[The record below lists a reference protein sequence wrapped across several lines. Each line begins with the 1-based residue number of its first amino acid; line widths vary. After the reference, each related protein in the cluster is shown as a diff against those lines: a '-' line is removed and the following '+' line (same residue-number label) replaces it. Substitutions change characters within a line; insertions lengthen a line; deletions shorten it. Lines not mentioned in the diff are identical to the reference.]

1 MNSCLRKIMSTAAV
15 ITMAVSSVALLN
27 TVAYANEDAAS
38 VKGEIHG
45 TVQQVVGFSDATGYT
60 TDTYYTGDKKNN
72 KCDANVEIKEQA
84 EQVPLK
90 GARVNIKN
98 SDSTVDKTIAVR
110 SDGTFSYSG
119 EAKAPLA
126 DGVYTVTAVM
136 ENGTPIGG
144 AQTVT
149 ITGGTADKAASF
161 VQDDRL
167 VYTFQT
173 DIKDFKDEILVMKD
187 GKEVFRLLDKSY
199 HYVTQPAGV
208 PSDMAR
214 RASVIHR
221 VKMPAGIYSFFVVK
235 PDSDTSSKRY
245 TISTSDTSGISSIE
259 ITQRGA
265 SMLYLVPKTND
276 AVMEAAKKA
285 AENIGYV
292 RKGVYT
298 FSPSA
303 SSDTAV
309 IKHSLGGVPTN
320 DYVAN
325 DMAAHGV
332 QGADKQY
339 ENSIMVNGSG
349 YVVFK
354 IQPGEEF
361 VTKINVTKQ
370 SYILADLNY
379 TRKIEGRDIM
389 AIDSR
394 FNNVTLTLGEGTYV
408 LYTTAENEGYVN
420 SIEFNHASPFN
431 VIQSLPASKLTNN
444 GAKMVVGAFDTTNN
458 IEDYSKFAI
467 MISANKEALNYS
479 SINNELNDEPL
490 PGDNSNVSADGGQI
504 YILNAKYDTMGT
516 NTATVIIEETGT
528 LFKKVVDASG
538 ATVAETIDDDFY
550 YCSARID
557 NAGGTLYAV
566 GAAKRADDDSKWMV
580 QPTPFV
586 IQ

>member
-1 MNSCLRKIMSTAAV
+1 MNSGLRKIIGTASVLA
-15 ITMAVSSVALLN
+15 IAVSSLALLN
-27 TVAYANEDAAS
+27 TGVYAAKDNAAI
-38 VKGEIHG
+38 KTEING
-45 TVQQVVGFSDATGYT
+45 SVQQVVGFSDATGYT
-60 TDTYYTGDKKNN
+60 TDTYYTGDKKSN
-72 KCDANVEIKEQA
+72 KCDANVSIKNPA

-90 GARVNIKN
+90 GAKVNIKN
-98 SDSTVDKTIAVR
+98 GDATLDTTISVG
-110 SDGTFSYSG
+110 SDGTFRYSG
-119 EAKAPLA
+119 DAKKPLA
-126 DGVYTVTAVM
+126 DGAYTITALN
-136 ENGTPIGG
+136 ESGTPIGG

-149 ITGGTADKAASF
+149 ITNGIADKSASF
-161 VQDDRL
+161 VQDERL

-187 GKEVFRLLDKSY
+187 GKEAFRLLDKTY

-208 PSDMAR
+208 PSDIAR

-221 VKMPAGIYSFFVVK
+221 VKMPAGTYSFFVVK
-235 PDSDTSSKRY
+235 PESDVSSKRY
-245 TISTSDTSGISSIE
+245 TVSVSDTSGISSAE

-276 AVMEAAKKA
+276 EVMEAAKSSA
-285 AENIGYV
+285 ANIGYV

-298 FSPSA
+298 FAPSLT
-303 SSDTAV
+303 SNKAV
-309 IKHSLGGVPTN
+309 ISHSQSGVATN

-325 DMAAHGV
+325 DMCAYGIK
-332 QGADKQY
+332 GEDTQY
-339 ENSIMVNGSG
+339 ENSIMVNGNN
-349 YVVFK
+349 YIVFK
-354 IQPGEEF
+354 IQPGEEL

-379 TRKIEGRDIM
+379 TRKIEGRDVV

-394 FNNVTLTLGEGTYV
+394 YNNVTLTLGEGTYV
-408 LYTTAENEGYVN
+408 LYSTAENEGYVN

-431 VIQSLPASKLTNN
+431 VIQSVPASKTSND
-444 GAKMVVGAFDTTNN
+444 GAKIVVGAFDTTNN

-479 SINNELNDEPL
+479 SINNELNDAPI
-490 PGDNSNVSADGGQI
+490 PGDNSTVTSDSGDV
-504 YILNAKYDTMGT
+504 YILNAKFDTMGT

-550 YCSARID
+550 YCSARI
-557 NAGGTLYAV
+557 NNLSGTLYAV
-566 GAAKRADDDSKWMV
+566 GAAKKADDSKWMV
-580 QPTPFV
+580 QPNVFT